1 MPFQSSNK
9 KIRKWG
15 FIWGKTSQKQGFH
28 LGKNITKIGVCN
40 QIVKHTKVP
49 FDLQKKNTK
58 IRASNCPHEAMAA
71 IHLCYSFPTEHYL
84 FFLNRRIL
92 AFSLNRKVQ
101 FSFSYF
107 SSLACVSQPQHSLHL
122 LSRVTALLSFKI
134 IKIMNAAQAG
144 NIGVKKVR
152 HSIIILHTITN
163 QENHIFTPYFFY
175 TYMILSFFTF
185 EILLDKKVYFCI
197 ITSISTH

>member
-1 MPFQSSNK
+1 LHFAFCTHPTLTAETVHIFGYTKQFTFSINNSQQHLRFREHPFGEQHIKIPFQSSNK

-15 FIWGKTSQKQGFH
+15 FIWGKTSQKYGFH

-40 QIVKHTKVP
+40 RIVKHTKVP

-134 IKIMNAAQAG
+134 IKIMNAA
-144 NIGVKKVR
+144 
-152 HSIIILHTITN
+152 
-163 QENHIFTPYFFY
+163 
-175 TYMILSFFTF
+175 
-185 EILLDKKVYFCI
+185 
-197 ITSISTH
+197 